1 MIPFQSPKQNY
12 SIQPT
17 KTTFFSD
24 FRCLFSISVNIFMD
38 YSWHFKLRFI
48 FFGSEYAKLHLQ
60 PFSFSYIQ
68 GNPELAALHVSTHSV
83 FLLSMQPDCFYLS
96 FSILQNKKNKGR
108 RRMKRHREKQKYI
121 YVVSYFL
128 FPQGLISKYKLS
140 QGLFLGG
147 WSHQK
152 RMQWPLNER
161 KKSMESRLE
170 TWKNNAF
177 FS

>member
-1 MIPFQSPKQNY
+1 MIPFQSPKQNCL
-12 SIQPT
+12 IQPT
-17 KTTFFSD
+17 KTIYFSD
-24 FRCLFSISVNIFMD
+24 SRCLFSNFAEIFMD

-48 FFGSEYAKLHLQ
+48 FFGSEYAKIHLQ

-68 GNPELAALHVSTHSV
+68 GNPELAALHVSTHSA

-108 RRMKRHREKQKYI
+108 RRMKRDREKQKYI

-161 KKSMESRLE
+161 KNPWTVGLE
-170 TWKNNAF
+170 TWKNSAF

>member
-1 MIPFQSPKQNY
+1 MKV
-12 SIQPT
+12 
-17 KTTFFSD
+17 KTNQRISDAYFAFSRKIVIFTD
-24 FRCLFSISVNIFMD
+24 WSDLYLCFADWNELFRI
-38 YSWHFKLRFI
+38 
-48 FFGSEYAKLHLQ
+48 HLQ

-108 RRMKRHREKQKYI
+108 RMKRSREKQKYI

-170 TWKNNAF
+170 TWKNSAF